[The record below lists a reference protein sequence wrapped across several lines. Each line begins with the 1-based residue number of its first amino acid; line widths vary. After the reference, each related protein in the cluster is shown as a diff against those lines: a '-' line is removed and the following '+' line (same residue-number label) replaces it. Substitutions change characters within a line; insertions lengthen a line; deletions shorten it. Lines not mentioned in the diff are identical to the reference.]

1 MLGRTRLAAIL
12 TAVAA
17 IGVLAGPVAQ
27 ADTSVG
33 ASVSRTGAVLEMTRP
48 VPVVGTGDPVISVV
62 PTEVAWTRHTSWLTY
77 GYRSLLEGQV
87 VTVDGAVPNAAV
99 KLYARP
105 VGQSG
110 WSYVATRRT
119 SSATGIF
126 RFDMHKP
133 VRKTDYRVI
142 YGPEWAYTAS
152 RAYVTVN
159 VKRKITSTV
168 TRNSDGTFTMTGSI
182 APKSAGKTVR
192 LQRKKCGSCSYSTI
206 KSITA
211 SSTSTYRFRFTGPTT
226 RGTWYFRAYTPSDS
240 GFLTSYSGYWTIRRS

>member
-1 MLGRTRLAAIL
+1 ML
-12 TAVAA
+12 TAFVAG
-17 IGVLAGPVAQ
+17 IGALAGPAAQ
-27 ADTSVG
+27 AETATG
-33 ASVSRTGAVLEMTRP
+33 APVSRTGTVLELTRP
-48 VPVVGTGDPVISVV
+48 VPVIGTGDPVISVV
-62 PTEVAWTRHTSWLTY
+62 PTDVAWTRHTSWLTY
-77 GYRSLLEGQV
+77 GYRTLLEGQV

-110 WSYVATRRT
+110 WSYVASRRT
-119 SSATGIF
+119 SSNLGIF
-126 RFDMHKP
+126 RFDTHKP
-133 VRKTDYRVI
+133 VRKTEYRVS
-142 YGPEWAYTAS
+142 YVPEWAYSAS
-152 RAYVTVN
+152 RAYVTVD

-168 TRNSDGTFTMTGSI
+168 TRAGDGTFTMTGTI

-192 LQRKKCGSCSYSTI
+192 LQRKTCGSCSYSTI

-211 SSTSTYRFRFTGPTT
+211 SSTSTYRFRFAGPAT